1 VSFSS
6 ELGAAGP
13 TPRDG
18 SNVAGLIAVIRRL
31 AVVPTLAETME
42 IVTQAVRAL
51 LTADGATF
59 VLRDGELCHYADEDA
74 LTPLWKGRRFPMS
87 ACVSGWCMGQ
97 NQTVAI
103 ADIYADDRV
112 PHDAYRPTF
121 VRSLALA
128 PVGRGEPFAV
138 IGAYWSTIRES
149 TADELD
155 LLQTIADAASLAIS
169 VAQLAPLAEARLAAE
184 AAEARYR
191 AVFNQAAVGVAR
203 GSLEGH
209 LLEVNERFCLITGY
223 QAAELLNM
231 DYAHI
236 TYPGDVPADLR
247 RAAALISGEIATY
260 SLEKRYIRKD
270 GGLIWVN
277 LTVSLAREPDGSPAY
292 FIAIVEDISARK
304 AAEASQKLRAEEFR
318 ALADNVPIL
327 CWMAYAEGQVYWC
340 NRRWYEYTGV
350 GPDIS
355 ETMVAE
361 EIHDLDLLP
370 TIRQRWAHSLATGDP
385 FEMTFPLR
393 RVDGVFR
400 PFLTRIVPIRGDDG
414 RITRWFASCTDVA
427 DQQEYEE
434 HLKLLL
440 NELNHRVKNTLAT
453 VQSMAAQTLR
463 GVTDPDEAF
472 VRLESR
478 LLGLSSAHDILT
490 ERNWG
495 RATLA
500 EVVDR
505 TLKPFVMDAAGRV
518 HVAGDEVWLPPQTA
532 VALSLAFHELA
543 TNAVKYGALSVDAG
557 RVEVDWRLAGD
568 AVAITWREAGGPA
581 VVPPTRRGFGSRL
594 IERSLPRE
602 LGGPATLHFEPGGLV
617 CGIELALPEG

>member
-1 VSFSS
+1 LSN
-6 ELGAAGP
+6 ELAAAGA

-18 SNVAGLIAVIRRL
+18 SSVAGLVAVIRRL

-42 IVTQAVRAL
+42 IVTQAVRTL
-51 LTADGATF
+51 LKADGATF
-59 VLRDGELCHYADEDA
+59 VLRDGDLCHYADEDA

-87 ACVSGWCMGQ
+87 ACISGWCMTH
-97 NQTVAI
+97 NQAVAI
-103 ADIYADDRV
+103 ADIYADERI

-121 VRSLALA
+121 VRSLAMA
-128 PVGRGEPFAV
+128 PVRRGEPFAAV
-138 IGAYWSTIRES
+138 GAYWSQTRQPS
-149 TADELD
+149 ADELD
-155 LLQTIADAASLAIS
+155 LLQTLADASGLAIS
-169 VAQLAPLAEARLAAE
+169 AAQLAPVAEARLAAE

-203 GSLEGH
+203 GSLDGR

-223 QAAELLNM
+223 QAAELLGM
-231 DYAHI
+231 AYAQI
-236 TYPGDVPADLR
+236 TYPADVPADLQQ
-247 RAAALISGEIATY
+247 ASALIAGKIGTY
-260 SLEKRYIRKD
+260 SLEKRYVRKG

-277 LTVSLAREPDGSPAY
+277 LTVSLAREPDGSADY
-292 FIAIVEDISARK
+292 FIAIVEDISERK
-304 AAEASQKLRAEEFR
+304 AAEKAQKLRAEEFF
-318 ALADNVPIL
+318 ALADNIPIL

-340 NRRWYEYTGV
+340 NRRWYEYTGMDPASPGGV
-350 GPDIS
+350 
-355 ETMVAE
+355 VAE
-361 EIHDLDLLP
+361 DIHDPDLLP
-370 TIRQRWAHSLATGDP
+370 SIRQRWAHSVATGEP

-393 RVDGVFR
+393 RLDGVFR
-400 PFLTRIVPIRGDDG
+400 PFLTRIVPIGGEDG

-427 DQQEYEE
+427 DQQEHEE

-463 GVTDPDEAF
+463 SAADPDEAF

-478 LLGLSSAHDILT
+478 LLGLSAAHDILT
-490 ERNWG
+490 ERNWEG
-495 RATLA
+495 ATLA
-500 EVVDR
+500 EVLDR
-505 TLKPFVMDAAGRV
+505 TLEPFVMDAAGRV
-518 HVAGDEVWLPPQTA
+518 RVSGDEVWLPPQTA

-557 RVEVDWRLAGD
+557 RVEVEWRLGGD

-602 LGGPATLHFEPGGLV
+602 LGGPATLDFEPDGLV
-617 CGIELALPEG
+617 CRIELARPEG